1 LAVPVKAP
9 RVAAID
15 ARVDVRRIAHV
26 DRADR
31 RAVSPFTPVID
42 VIAAEW
48 DRPSYATVV
57 RRHHDHRVALL
68 IVSVIVVAAMLL

>member
-1 LAVPVKAP
+1 
-9 RVAAID
+9 
-15 ARVDVRRIAHV
+15 VRRIAHV

-48 DRPSYATVV
+48 DRPSYVTLYGVTTTTAS
-57 RRHHDHRVALL
+57 ALV
-68 IVSVIVVAAMLL
+68 IVSVIGVAAMLL